1 MANKCGVPYDEL
13 EDDAY
18 GLLERFDALS
28 VAPDNRFTANDV
40 AAALEAFEGGS
51 AAGRSRRYTQGFCE
65 RKAAVS
71 YGEKMGHGSNPP
83 DKRLPR
89 DLSLEKARMT
99 RDLNQRASGTNWW
112 DNGNRDGAPTKA
124 IQVWN
129 AATENPGLSMAAL
142 ARIAGVSRP
151 TVYKWLTPGWQTEYK
166 KALNHER
173 RSTYQPGKVMEEQT
187 EQFKHRYANDRLGL
201 VQAVLRH
208 VASHPW
214 EPYEQTAVFFGL
226 TSVSEVERI
235 VRENGDLLNQI
246 KIGIDDERRVWNS
259 ETDDYFD
266 ALMTADLMGKRSDL
280 MKARALGVH
289 AAIEWARHE
298 APGLFEETRAARSAG
313 RTLTADDLAE
323 LKEKYIHSI

>member
-1 MANKCGVPYDEL
+1 
-13 EDDAY
+13 
-18 GLLERFDALS
+18 
-28 VAPDNRFTANDV
+28 
-40 AAALEAFEGGS
+40 
-51 AAGRSRRYTQGFCE
+51 
-65 RKAAVS
+65 
-71 YGEKMGHGSNPP
+71 
-83 DKRLPR
+83 
-89 DLSLEKARMT
+89 MT

-124 IQVWN
+124 IQVWK
-129 AATENPGLSMAAL
+129 AAAENPGLSMAAL
-142 ARIAGVSRP
+142 ARIAEVSRP

-173 RSTYQPGKVMEEQT
+173 HSTYQPRKVMEEQA

-201 VQAVLRH
+201 VRAVLRH

-226 TSVSEVERI
+226 ASASEVKRI
-235 VRENGDLLNQI
+235 VRENGDLLSQI

-298 APGLFEETRAARSAG
+298 APGLFEEMRAARSAG

>member
-1 MANKCGVPYDEL
+1 
-13 EDDAY
+13 
-18 GLLERFDALS
+18 
-28 VAPDNRFTANDV
+28 
-40 AAALEAFEGGS
+40 
-51 AAGRSRRYTQGFCE
+51 
-65 RKAAVS
+65 
-71 YGEKMGHGSNPP
+71 
-83 DKRLPR
+83 
-89 DLSLEKARMT
+89 
-99 RDLNQRASGTNWW
+99 
-112 DNGNRDGAPTKA
+112 
-124 IQVWN
+124 
-129 AATENPGLSMAAL
+129 
-142 ARIAGVSRP
+142 
-151 TVYKWLTPGWQTEYK
+151 
-166 KALNHER
+166 
-173 RSTYQPGKVMEEQT
+173 MEEQA

-201 VQAVLRH
+201 VRAVLRH